1 MNINKRDIIEWEEQ
15 IYKCARTIAGLR
27 GNVADTVIKTLANT
41 IQDMCFLVSYADS
54 TLKVD
59 VDEHV
64 TDVSEQ
70 MRHTVSAILAA
81 EDDRVRQIRETEE
94 AEQIKRSCEFLD
106 SL

>member
-1 MNINKRDIIEWEEQ
+1 MDINKRDIIEWKEK
-15 IYKCARTIAGLR
+15 IYDCARTIAGLR
-27 GNVADTVIKTLANT
+27 GNVADTVIKTLADT
-41 IQDMCFLVSYADS
+41 IKDMCFLVSYADS

-59 VDEHV
+59 VDEYV
-64 TDVSEQ
+64 TDISES

>member
-1 MNINKRDIIEWEEQ
+1 MNINRRDIVEWEEQ

-27 GNVADTVIKTLANT
+27 GNVADTVIETLVNT
-41 IQDMCFLVSYADS
+41 IKDMCFVVAYADS

-64 TDVSEQ
+64 RDASES
-70 MRHTVSAILAA
+70 MRYTVDAILSV
-81 EDDRVRQIRETEE
+81 EDDRVRQIREAEE
-94 AEQIKRSCEFLD
+94 AEWLKKSCEFLD

>member
-1 MNINKRDIIEWEEQ
+1 MDINRSDISMWEEQ

-27 GNVADTVIKTLANT
+27 GNVADTVIETLTNT
-41 IQDMCFLVSYADS
+41 IGDMCFLVAYADS

-64 TDVSEQ
+64 RDESES
-70 MRHTVSAILAA
+70 MRSRIHAILAA
-81 EDDRVRQIRETEE
+81 EDDRVRQIIEAEE
-94 AEQIKRSCEFLD
+94 AERRNRSGDFLN